1 MKISTIYTCQVGPLA
16 DGAISFEN
24 DWTGKIESKVLL
36 TGANGCGKSTVLRGY
51 AMLWD
56 ALGYWLDQR
65 KPLPQKHEAKQ
76 WLQRW
81 GGMAIVLEDMS
92 DILPP
97 ESQQKI
103 GLMFGG
109 MSWCA
114 DIQRKHT
121 DIAWI
126 GESIERTGKVGQ
138 PKRSLYLPKEKW
150 LDDWSQ
156 KRKLMILSADKVAA
170 PNMMYLD
177 AEERRW
183 VTPKRNLTEPL
194 PDVLTQRWLTKYVV
208 TEDWKGQLEASLIN
222 LKTTQLRKYHEVIR
236 GLNKFLVGK
245 EIDPDI
251 KAGEGRL
258 RVKIK
263 GERGGRHSI
272 DELSAGEHQ
281 VLILL
286 FLMLRWLQ
294 HGGVVLIDEPDL
306 YLHPSLVSPLLE
318 TLEKTAAEFNA
329 QLIITSHAVDIWQ
342 RYECS
347 GLRLDLTTGRG
358 HV

>member
-1 MKISTIYTCQVGPLA
+1 MRISKIYTDQVGPLA
-16 DGAISFEN
+16 NGSISFEN
-24 DWTGKIESKVLL
+24 DWTEEVDTRILL
-36 TGANGCGKSTVLRGY
+36 TGPNGCGKSTVLRGC

-65 KPLPQKHEAKQ
+65 KALPQKHESKQ

-92 DILPP
+92 DILLSEPP
-97 ESQQKI
+97 QKI
-103 GLMFGG
+103 GLILGTMT
-109 MSWCA
+109 WCEK
-114 DIQRKHT
+114 IQSQT
-121 DIAWI
+121 PNIVWI
-126 GESIERTGKVGQ
+126 GESIERTGKPGQ

-150 LDDWSQ
+150 IDDWSQ
-156 KRKLMILSADKVAA
+156 KHKLLILSSEKVSA

-222 LKTTQLRKYHEVIR
+222 LKTTQLHKYHEVIR

-263 GERGGRHSI
+263 GERGIRHSI

-294 HGGVVLIDEPDL
+294 PGGVVLIDEPDL
-306 YLHPSLVSPLLE
+306 YLHPSLVSPLLDV
-318 TLEKTAAEFNA
+318 LEKTAADLKA
-329 QLIITSHAVDIWQ
+329 QLIITSHAVDIWE
-342 RYECS
+342 RYESS
-347 GLRLDLTTGRG
+347 GLRIDLKTGRG
-358 HV
+358 